1 MSWLNSPKK
10 LAKLVLVFVL
20 ATALLLFL
28 LPNSY
33 AKIAT
38 QKTDSNADDHTSAPV
53 VRKIETLEFNTTW
66 DHGNRTKHT
75 TLHLHHIS
83 QAKILN

>member
-10 LAKLVLVFVL
+10 FVKFLVIFVL

-33 AKIAT
+33 TTITTK
-38 QKTDSNADDHTSAPV
+38 KTDSNADDHTSIPV
-53 VRKIETLEFNTTW
+53 VQKIETLEFNTTW
-66 DHGNRTKHT
+66 DHGN
-75 TLHLHHIS
+75 
-83 QAKILN
+83 

>member
-1 MSWLNSPKK
+1 M
-10 LAKLVLVFVL
+10 
-20 ATALLLFL
+20 LLL

-38 QKTDSNADDHTSAPV
+38 KKTDSNADDHTSLPA

-66 DHGNRTKHT
+66 DHGRLYKNESSIYH
-75 TLHLHHIS
+75 
-83 QAKILN
+83 